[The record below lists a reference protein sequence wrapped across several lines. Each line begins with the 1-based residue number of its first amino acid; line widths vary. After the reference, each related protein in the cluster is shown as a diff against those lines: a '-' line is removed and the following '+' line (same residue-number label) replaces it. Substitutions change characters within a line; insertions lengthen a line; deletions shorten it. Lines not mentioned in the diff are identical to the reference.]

1 MDRRFGWLIV
11 AVRPLFLF
19 LSFQKAKGSASAGNL
34 RALTFLAART
44 PSRVARMPSRV
55 ARPVDPV
62 KTKPVLRWVGG
73 GARHFVLRRLYMDS
87 RYSVWT
93 CCRVVLIS
101 PPPPPPPPPPRSV
114 SSAGDLCSVAGCG
127 PHVTLTTSQGQRF
140 CLSEETK
147 DDINLDLLDDVAMFQ
162 MQRLMRLMNY
172 LSSKAKPHE
181 ES

>member
-1 MDRRFGWLIV
+1 MSRRGTTTHNVSVHDQEV
-11 AVRPLFLF
+11 AELRRNRLTLFLQQF
-19 LSFQKAKGSASAGNL
+19 EKEGDYWKAKGSASAGNL

-62 KTKPVLRWVGG
+62 KTKPVL
-73 GARHFVLRRLYMDS
+73 
-87 RYSVWT
+87 
-93 CCRVVLIS
+93 
-101 PPPPPPPPPPRSV
+101 RSV